1 MNVLQTVSNKV
12 ILDSINW
19 EWVRKRKMRHVRSFE
34 SLELSSFTE
43 IGLLQQRKTLSLV
56 YVAQCHKYIEIKG
69 SDLHLEF
76 VFH

>member
-1 MNVLQTVSNKV
+1 MLQTVRNKV

-19 EWVRKRKMRHVRSFE
+19 EWVRKRKMSHVRSFE

-43 IGLLQQRKTLSLV
+43 IGLLQRRKALSLLI
-56 YVAQCHKYIEIKG
+56 YVVQGHKYIEIEG
-69 SDLHLEF
+69 NNNLHLEL